1 MSLLEVIDELIIEA
15 GQLRDKVAA
24 ESAAKDQGAETA
36 TKANKSSAEGSE
48 KKIVKVR
55 KIADGI
61 YEITGVSEDDLE
73 GLKAAVEEIVAREE
87 QRRRREKM
95 TFESMCAPF
104 AREGFIG
111 MMDFLTL
118 ISLLDG
124 YIGLMDFLREGA
136 QADQS
141 KNDND
146 KS

>member
-1 MSLLEVIDELIIEA
+1 
-15 GQLRDKVAA
+15 
-24 ESAAKDQGAETA
+24 
-36 TKANKSSAEGSE
+36 
-48 KKIVKVR
+48 
-55 KIADGI
+55 
-61 YEITGVSEDDLE
+61 
-73 GLKAAVEEIVAREE
+73 
-87 QRRRREKM
+87 M

-111 MMDFLTL
+111 MMDFLTW

-124 YIGLMDFLREGA
+124 YIGFMDFLREGA